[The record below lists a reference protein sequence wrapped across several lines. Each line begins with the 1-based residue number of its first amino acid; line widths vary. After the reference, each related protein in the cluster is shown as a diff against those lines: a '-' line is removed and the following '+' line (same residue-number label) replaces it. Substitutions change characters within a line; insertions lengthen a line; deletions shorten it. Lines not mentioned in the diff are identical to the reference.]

1 MKSKGDSKGGEGWLH
16 CWIAIILFFFLCSNN
31 DRNCNQGQLFSP

>member
-16 CWIAIILFFFLCSNN
+16 CWIAIILFFF
-31 DRNCNQGQLFSP
+31 FM